1 MKSRIRVLPALRSLC
16 IATLMT
22 VYAVGAVGAASIT
35 IVALGASN
43 TYGKGVARGQA
54 YPAQLEAMLRAA
66 GIDARVVNAGVNG
79 DTTGGMLGRL
89 GGVPAGTSLVI
100 LQPGGN
106 DARKGQAGAEA
117 GNVAAIT
124 SRLAARGIKV
134 VMLPNSMLHGL
145 PHQPDG
151 QHLTPEGYRMLA
163 AALLPQ
169 VESSVRR

>member
-1 MKSRIRVLPALRSLC
+1 
-16 IATLMT
+16 
-22 VYAVGAVGAASIT
+22 
-35 IVALGASN
+35 
-43 TYGKGVARGQA
+43 
-54 YPAQLEAMLRAA
+54 MLRAA
-66 GIDARVVNAGVNG
+66 GIDAHVINAGVNG
-79 DTTGGMLGRL
+79 DTTAGMLSRL
-89 GGVPAGTSLVI
+89 GGVPAGTRLVI

-134 VMLPNSMLHGL
+134 IMLPNSMLHGL

-169 VESSVRR
+169 VESSVRH